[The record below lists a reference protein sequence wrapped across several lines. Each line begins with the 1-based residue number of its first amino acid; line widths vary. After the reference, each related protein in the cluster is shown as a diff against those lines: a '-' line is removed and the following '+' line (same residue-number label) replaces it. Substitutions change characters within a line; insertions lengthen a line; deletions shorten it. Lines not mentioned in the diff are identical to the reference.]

1 MVAYVVSAVDWTAAV
16 SVLPVV
22 SIVVSSGVTGTA
34 TSKIEDTGINKINSL
49 KLFSSEMLLSPM
61 LYYENM

>member
-1 MVAYVVSAVDWTAAV
+1 MVAYVVSAVDWTAVV

-22 SIVVSSGVTGTA
+22 GMVVSSGVTGTA
-34 TSKIEDTGINKINSL
+34 TSKIEDTGINKINDL